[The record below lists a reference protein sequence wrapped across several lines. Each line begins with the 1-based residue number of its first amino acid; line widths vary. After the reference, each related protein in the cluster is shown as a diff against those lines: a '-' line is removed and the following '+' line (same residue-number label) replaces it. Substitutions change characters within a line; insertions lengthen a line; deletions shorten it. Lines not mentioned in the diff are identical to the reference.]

1 MKDDTSRWL
10 LYAKENL
17 ESAKLL
23 NENHL
28 YNPSLQNM
36 QQCIEKSLKAILIE
50 NDYKLK
56 KTHSIT
62 ELKNIINSIGLEMEI
77 SEDDC
82 DFFDSIYLPS
92 KYPVLSV
99 IPDFLPDNEICNY
112 AINIGT
118 EIYNTVIE
126 IINK

>member
-1 MKDDTSRWL
+1 MKDETSRWL

-23 NENHL
+23 NEYHL

-50 NDYKLK
+50 NNYKLK

-62 ELKNIINSIGLEMEI
+62 ELKNIINSIECEIEI
-77 SEDDC
+77 SDDDC
-82 DFFDSIYLPS
+82 EFFDSIYLPS

-99 IPDFLPDNEICNY
+99 IPDFMPDHEICNY

-118 EIYNTVIE
+118 EIYNTVIG
-126 IINK
+126 IIKK

>member
-1 MKDDTSRWL
+1 MKDETSRWL

-50 NDYKLK
+50 NNYK
-56 KTHSIT
+56 
-62 ELKNIINSIGLEMEI
+62 
-77 SEDDC
+77 
-82 DFFDSIYLPS
+82 
-92 KYPVLSV
+92 
-99 IPDFLPDNEICNY
+99 
-112 AINIGT
+112 
-118 EIYNTVIE
+118 
-126 IINK
+126 